1 MFSVLVNRSRNF
13 CFLARQLNVSQTPT
27 APSNGTL
34 KVVLNNNQKKLNTK
48 EVFIYYSSP
57 EHWFQTALELDQTI
71 LELLS
76 IKDKSYYLESYH
88 LHSKNVQRSFC
99 SKSIYLL
106 MTFAI
111 ENLIK
116 GILVL
121 RNPDFV
127 NSGTLKKEIKTHDL
141 TALSIEANLN
151 LLVREKKLLT
161 KLTHIG
167 LSTARYPIGL
177 NEHFEIIPVE
187 FIKNDENT
195 YNKLFIKL
203 RDKLAKEFNRKG
215 WDSGTNNPKLKT
227 NPGEFRFMINKNY
240 G

>member
-1 MFSVLVNRSRNF
+1 M
-13 CFLARQLNVSQTPT
+13 
-27 APSNGTL
+27 
-34 KVVLNNNQKKLNTK
+34 NNK
-48 EVFIYYSSP
+48 EIFIYYASP

-88 LHSKNVQRSFC
+88 LHSKNVKRSFC

-106 MTFAI
+106 ITFAI

-141 TALSIEANLN
+141 FALSIEANLN
-151 LLVREKKLLT
+151 LLVREKNLLR

-187 FIKNDENT
+187 FVQKDENT
-195 YNKLFIKL
+195 YKKLFIKL
-203 RDKLAKEFNRKG
+203 RDMLAKEFNKNG
-215 WDSGTNNPKLKT
+215 WDSGSSNPKLKT
-227 NPGEFRFMINKNY
+227 KPGDFRFIINKN
-240 G
+240 